1 MQQRIRRFD
10 VMQMATTLGALYF
23 FLGIIIALC
32 MWLFMGA
39 IRGMTGGMGGN
50 AGTGMMGGG
59 IAMVVIAPL
68 IYGVIGVIF
77 GAITAL
83 LYNLV
88 AGWTGGIGMDLE

>member
-23 FLGIIIALC
+23 FLGIIIAIC

-39 IRGMTGGMGGN
+39 IRGMGGAMGN
-50 AGTGMMGGG
+50 SSSMGMLGGG
-59 IAMVVIAPL
+59 AMVIIAP
-68 IYGVIGVIF
+68 IFYGVIGVIF
-77 GAITAL
+77 GAISAL

-88 AGWTGGIGMDLE
+88 AGWTGGIGMELE